1 MADKTTKTFVIATFD
16 VIGILPIAG
25 FALVLFDRPPTY
37 AFYFGILATL
47 IARVWAIIYDWKWG
61 MLEDSQ
67 RTDTGTRWGDRLM
80 DLAGFELVAFLAFT
94 SLVLVLTNSSLG
106 IASLSGAALVILYT
120 VYWSLIDALFN
131 HF

>member
-1 MADKTTKTFVIATFD
+1 MDDKTTKSFVIATFD
-16 VIGILPIAG
+16 FIGILPIAG
-25 FALVLFDRPPTY
+25 FALVLFDQPPTH

-61 MLEDSQ
+61 MLEDTHHS
-67 RTDTGTRWGDRLM
+67 DTGWGDRLM
-80 DLAGFELVAFLAFT
+80 NLAGFELVAFLAFT
-94 SLVLVLTNSSLG
+94 SLVLLLTKSSLG

-131 HF
+131 QF